1 MTVDH
6 NSTNKIRI
14 KDNGFSMVELMAVL
28 VISTVIFL
36 GATLAISTFF
46 LKFQELQRIS
56 VLNREAFNCMQV
68 IKHGV
73 TVGIGGKTQFMGVVN
88 ADEAE
93 LSGNYA
99 EGGRTALL
107 LKPPT
112 SHSEYSA
119 HDEIK
124 IFLADGHVRYE
135 QYVFGSEG
143 TSSRDRF
150 IFPKRASGKNQIM
163 EVTKLVFRNG
173 NPDAKNM
180 KIVKVELEARV
191 EISRGDKAKRNY
203 HTVRYETFMAIGKM

>member
-6 NSTNKIRI
+6 STNKSRI
-14 KDNGFSMVELMAVL
+14 KDSGYSMIELMAVL
-28 VISTVIFL
+28 VISTIIFL

-73 TVGIGGKTQFMGVVN
+73 TVGIGGKTQFMGVIN

-93 LSGNYA
+93 LTGNYV

-119 HDEIK
+119 HDQIK
-124 IFLADGHVRYE
+124 IFLSEGHVRYE

-143 TSSRDRF
+143 TTSRERY
-150 IFPKRASGKNQIM
+150 IFPKRVNTKNQIM

-173 NPDAKNM
+173 NPTANNI

-191 EISRGDKAKRNY
+191 EISRTNKTTRNY